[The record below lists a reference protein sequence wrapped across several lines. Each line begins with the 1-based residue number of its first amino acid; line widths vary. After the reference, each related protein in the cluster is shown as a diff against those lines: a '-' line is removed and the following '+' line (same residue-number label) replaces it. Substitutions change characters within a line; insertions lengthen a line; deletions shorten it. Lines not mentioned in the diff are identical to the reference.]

1 MTFTGLLLA
10 AGRSRRMGQTKQL
23 LPWPHPDGDST
34 LLATAFDLLAKAC
47 REMVIVMGH
56 DVDLIRKA
64 LGTRQY
70 ISVISDP
77 DAEMSHSFQLG
88 LDTVIQRNN
97 ADRILL
103 YPGDHPFVTHQTLS
117 SLIKISGNDPQHVI
131 IPRYHNKGGHPTA
144 IPNGLFKELSE
155 ADLSGGLNRWF
166 RKHPDRIKYLDV
178 PDPTIIQDID
188 SPSDLG

>member
-1 MTFTGLLLA
+1 MKFTGLLLA

-34 LLATAFDLLAKAC
+34 LLATSFDLLAKAC
-47 REMVIVMGH
+47 REMVVVMGH
-56 DVDLIRKA
+56 DVDLIRKS

-70 ISVISDP
+70 TSVISDP
-77 DAEMSHSFQLG
+77 DAEMSCSFQLG
-88 LDTVIQRNN
+88 LDTVIQQNN
-97 ADRILL
+97 ADGILL

-117 SLIKISGNDPQHVI
+117 TLIENSRNDPEHVI
-131 IPRYHNKGGHPTA
+131 IPRYHDKGGHPTA

-166 RKHPDRIKYLDV
+166 RKNSDRIKYLDV
-178 PDPTIIQDID
+178 TDPTVIQDID